1 MFKVMC
7 VVFAVWGVLVA
18 LKAINALRTGDDYV
32 FGMWDGGLIRV
43 GKRLNKMGKQIKV
56 ATGAIMSGG
65 CIGLLTGIT
74 PFMTTCYVIMFVGV
88 MSFVSDFV
96 TAE

>member
-18 LKAINALRTGDDYV
+18 LKAVHALHTGGEYV

-56 ATGAIMSGG
+56 ATGAIMSAG
-65 CIGLLTGIT
+65 CIALLTGIA
-74 PFMTTCYVIMFVGV
+74 PFMTAVYVIMFVGV
-88 MSFVSDFV
+88 LSVVSDFV
-96 TAE
+96 TAD